1 MEHTLRNHLAT
12 KPKNWPATAQANPDM
27 DTKWKIM
34 QSNTMSQRNNQP
46 TSYHWM
52 NQIKQEETKTTPA
65 AANVRPGVP
74 QDLLLSSFAASVPG
88 QVASTGIKTLKLF
101 RCMLPYYVNI
111 MCAKNHQF
119 ELSTLWRS
127 SKVHPSCKLQSPG
140 IHPCRHIAV
149 SSASVT

>member
-12 KPKNWPATAQANPDM
+12 KPKKLARNSPSKPSYWYQMKDPAIQHNV
-27 DTKWKIM
+27 TKK
-34 QSNTMSQRNNQP
+34 QSN
-46 TSYHWM
+46 YHWM

-65 AANVRPGVP
+65 AAKVRPGVP